1 MSLQPLIIEK
11 TYQTSLESVW
21 KALTDKDQMKE
32 WYFELQEFKPE
43 VGFEFQFYGGSDDKK
58 FLHLCKITEVE
69 FLAKLSYTWQY
80 RDYPGQSTVTFELFK
95 ESKNKTRLKLTHTG
109 LESFP
114 QDTKDLSVDNFRTGW
129 NFILGESLPNYVET
143 ATISKSISIKAS
155 AQSIW
160 HILLHPNNQWGQAF
174 GGGASV
180 ETDWQTG
187 SPVIWKDAEGDI
199 GANGTVIAHHVD
211 DYLHIGF
218 YDEINPPQDTPLG
231 SYAEKFKITEN
242 EAKECMLHI
251 EVGLLSK
258 KDVSVHSQMWDKALE
273 IMKTLSEKK

>member
-43 VGFEFQFYGGSDDKK
+43 VGFEFQFYGGSDDRK
-58 FLHLCKITEVE
+58 FLHMCTITEVE
-69 FLAKLSYTWQY
+69 FLAKLSYTWRY
-80 RDYPGQSTVTFELFK
+80 KDYPGQSIVTFELFK

-114 QDTKDLSVDNFRTGW
+114 QDIENFAIDNFRTGW

-143 ATISKSISIKAS
+143 ATVSKSISIKAS
-155 AQSIW
+155 AQSVW
-160 HILLHPNNQWGQAF
+160 NILLHPNNQWGQAF
-174 GGGASV
+174 GEGAFI
-180 ETDWQTG
+180 ETDWQKG
-187 SPVIWKDAEGDI
+187 SPVIWKDIEGNI
-199 GANGTVIAHHVD
+199 GANGIVMVNNIN
-211 DYLHIGF
+211 DYLQVGF
-218 YDEINPPQDTPLG
+218 YDEVNPPQGTPLG
-231 SYAEKFKITEN
+231 SYVEKFKITEN
-242 EAKECMLHI
+242 EANECILHI
-251 EVGLLSK
+251 EAGLLSK
-258 KDVSVHSQMWDKALE
+258 KDVSFHSQMWDKALE